1 MVKSLTAVA
10 EAMELATTSVRA
22 YLEFAPG
29 ALIEDPEAA
38 ARTAKKRK
46 AADKKKAKDPNA
58 PKRPVTGYLAYS
70 KDHMHVLKE
79 ANPEMPHKVLVG
91 LVTEQWNNLPEGE
104 KKVRPACMNGR

>member
-29 ALIEDPEAA
+29 ALTEDPEAA

-70 KDHMHVLKE
+70 KDHMHALKE

-104 KKVRPACMNGR
+104 KKVRPCV